1 MKQCE
6 NRIALN
12 TKAQKVAEAT
22 PEPFKNV
29 EYEPLKVPDTII
41 ADNVVLNPREQKTK
55 KIPLTN
61 QIKLRTCSG
70 RRFHSDEE
78 FIEQVKKYFNK
89 LAKEGQ
95 CIKILMF
102 IW

>member
-1 MKQCE
+1 M
-6 NRIALN
+6 
-12 TKAQKVAEAT
+12 
-22 PEPFKNV
+22 
-29 EYEPLKVPDTII
+29 KVPDTII
-41 ADNVVLNPREQKTK
+41 ANNAVFNPRDSIGKS
-55 KIPLTN
+55 
-61 QIKLRTCSG
+61 IKLRTCSG